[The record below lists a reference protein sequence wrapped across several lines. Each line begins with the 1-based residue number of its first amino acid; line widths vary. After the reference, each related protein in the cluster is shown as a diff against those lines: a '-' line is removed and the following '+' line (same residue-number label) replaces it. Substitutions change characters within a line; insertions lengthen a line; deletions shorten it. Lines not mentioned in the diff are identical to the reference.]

1 MPQVRDLMVSSVV
14 TIGPGTGVVDAAKRM
29 IQEEKGPLPIVEGE
43 RPVAIVTDR
52 DIIAHVV
59 AEGRNPT
66 SMTVDDIASH
76 ELVTIGPDQDINEA
90 RRLMDEHQLDRILVV
105 EDDRLVGIISEADI
119 RSDEGPLSSLTGGT
133 TTTRQAAQT
142 VQEGAE
148 AAGQTVEGGVRSTGQ
163 TVGGLLGAAT
173 GAVTDVTAG
182 AVGAA
187 AEGTERAV
195 EAVAFPIEGYDEM
208 NVDEISARL
217 NDLSVEELQLV
228 RDYEELNKKRES
240 LLERMDRKIRSA

>member
-1 MPQVRDLMVSSVV
+1 MVASVV
-14 TIGPGTGVVDAAKRM
+14 TIEPGTGVVDAAKRM

-59 AEGRNPT
+59 AEGRDPK
-66 SMTVDDIASH
+66 SMTVDNIASQD
-76 ELVTIGPDQDINEA
+76 LVTIGPEQDINEA
-90 RRLMDEHQLDRILVV
+90 RRLMDEHELDRILVV

-119 RSDEGPLSSLTGGT
+119 RSDEGPLSGVTGG
-133 TTTRQAAQT
+133 TTRQAAQT
-142 VQEGAE
+142 AQEGVT
-148 AAGQTVEGGVRSTGQ
+148 AAGQ

-173 GAVTDVTAG
+173 GAVADVTAG
-182 AVGAA
+182 TVGAA
-187 AEGTERAV
+187 AEGTERAA

-208 NVDEISARL
+208 NVDEISTRL

-228 RDYEELNKKRES
+228 RDYEEVNKRRES

>member
-1 MPQVRDLMVSSVV
+1 MPQVRDRMVSSVV
-14 TIGPGTGVVDAAKRM
+14 TIEPGTGVVDAAKRM

-76 ELVTIGPDQDINEA
+76 ELVTIGPEQDINEA

-133 TTTRQAAQT
+133 TTRQAAQT

-148 AAGQTVEGGVRSTGQ
+148 AAGQTVQGGMRTTGQ

-173 GAVTDVTAG
+173 GAVTDATAG